1 MSEENLADAEFMALA
16 DAFVALAN
24 ARSVDAGSVK
34 VGAAMLFAA
43 TRFNAC
49 VVASRTRDV
58 EELKSDRSIALQHF
72 SEQHNE
78 MLSGNLDDYENN
90 YAAYIAQARQA

>member
-24 ARSVDAGSVK
+24 ARSVEAGSVK

-49 VVASRTRDV
+49 LVASRTRDI
-58 EELKSDRSIALQHF
+58 EELKSDRLIALQHF
-72 SEQHNE
+72 SEQHSA
-78 MLSGNLDDYENN
+78 MLTENLDDYENN
-90 YAAYIAQARQA
+90 YATYIAQARQA